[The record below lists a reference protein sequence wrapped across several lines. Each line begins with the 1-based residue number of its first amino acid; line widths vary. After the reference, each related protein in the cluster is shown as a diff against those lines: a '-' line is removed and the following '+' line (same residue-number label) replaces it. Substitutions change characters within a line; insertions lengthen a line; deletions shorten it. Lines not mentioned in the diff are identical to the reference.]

1 MLENLLRT
9 LILHKL
15 LHVQQ
20 CSKPAGDRLA
30 RPILI
35 CDTYQ
40 QHRAPANKYAISV
53 ILSLSTNFSFEEEQ
67 QLCVLAIDSVIHEST
82 KRKITCTSL
91 SLLPFSCL

>member
-20 CSKPAGDRLA
+20 CSKPAGDQLA

-40 QHRAPANKYAISV
+40 QHRALTNKYAISV
-53 ILSLSTNFSFEEEQ
+53 ILSLSTNFSCEEEQ
-67 QLCVLAIDSVIHEST
+67 QLCVLDSVIRVRLHVPL
-82 KRKITCTSL
+82 SL
-91 SLLPFSCL
+91 SCHFHA